1 MTRLLN
7 GACLLSLGFLFCFP
21 TCAQITEPA
30 STAATAQPEVPKDP
44 LGRTTPRGTV
54 LGFLTAA
61 RKGDD
66 ELAVRYLN
74 THLKGKGA
82 AVLAHELFVVLDRRL
97 SPNLTKLSDTPEG
110 SLSNLLNPDQETVGT
125 IESDNGNVHI
135 VLEHVDR
142 GESGFV
148 WLFSGKT
155 LDTIPD
161 LYEEINVVSVQN
173 ILPDFLVTTRIV
185 RIPLFE
191 WLAVFVGVPLVYY
204 LTVLLNRLL
213 SGLIG
218 VVRRNLYRKPD
229 LRNPEIL
236 PRPVRLLLLAFVIYS
251 ITSRVGLPLLA
262 RLFWSGTATV
272 ITIAASVW
280 LLILFSRWGE
290 GYFRRLLISRNRTG
304 ATSVLR
310 LTRRVVD
317 LLIIFAGLVVTLRLF
332 RVNTAAALTGLG
344 VGGIAVALAAQKTLE
359 NVIGGVS
366 LIFDQAVRVGDL
378 LRAGATQGTVEE
390 IGLRSTRI
398 RTPDRTVVSVP
409 NGQIAN
415 MTLENL
421 SARDKFWFHPI
432 LPLRY
437 GITSPQMRAVLDG
450 VRGLLKESRHIE
462 PESVRV
468 RFLSFGLSSLQ
479 VEAFAYVLTRDTSEF
494 LEIQET
500 LLLRIMECIDS
511 TGGQLSFPV
520 QTVLVAASSSDNVPI
535 IPPQTG

>member
-1 MTRLLN
+1 
-7 GACLLSLGFLFCFP
+7 
-21 TCAQITEPA
+21 
-30 STAATAQPEVPKDP
+30 
-44 LGRTTPRGTV
+44 
-54 LGFLTAA
+54 
-61 RKGDD
+61 
-66 ELAVRYLN
+66 
-74 THLKGKGA
+74 
-82 AVLAHELFVVLDRRL
+82 
-97 SPNLTKLSDTPEG
+97 
-110 SLSNLLNPDQETVGT
+110 
-125 IESDNGNVHI
+125 
-135 VLEHVDR
+135 
-142 GESGFV
+142 
-148 WLFSGKT
+148 
-155 LDTIPD
+155 
-161 LYEEINVVSVQN
+161 VQN

-213 SGLIG
+213 SRLIG

-236 PRPVRLLLLAFVIYS
+236 PQPVRLLFLAFVIYS

-290 GYFRRLLISRNRTG
+290 GYFRRLLISRNRAG

-332 RVNTAAALTGLG
+332 RVNTTAALAGLG

-366 LIFDQAVRVGDL
+366 LIFDQAVRVGEL
-378 LRAGATQGTVEE
+378 LRVGATQGTVEE

-437 GITSPQMRAVLDG
+437 GITSPQMRTVLDG
-450 VRGLLKESRHIE
+450 IRGLLKESRHIE

-468 RFLSFGLSSLQ
+468 CFLSFGPSSLQ
-479 VEAFAYVLTRDTSEF
+479 VEAFAYVLTRDRSEF

-500 LLLRIMECIDS
+500 LLLRIMECIES

>member
-142 GESGFV
+142 GESGFM

-236 PRPVRLLLLAFVIYS
+236 PQPVRLLLLAFVIYS

-378 LRAGATQGTVEE
+378 LRVGATQGTVEE